1 MSPTLRRAA
10 VPTRRTRFERSITL
24 KHVFGP
30 VPSRRLGFSLGV
42 DPVVPKTC
50 TLDCIYCEL
59 GPTTSKTVE
68 RKPYVPVDGILEEL
82 EARLAENPELD
93 FVTLSGSGE
102 PTLNSDIGKLI
113 DGIKAMTDVPVAVL
127 TNGTLLTDP
136 EVRAALARADVVAPS
151 IDAVSREA
159 FEKVNRPHE
168 SLDPAAIADAI
179 VAFAREYRGR
189 IWLEVLFVKGLNDD
203 SGEVERIAGI
213 IDAVK
218 PEKVHVNTVVRP
230 PAERHA
236 LPLSHERLQEIAER
250 LGPNAM
256 VIASATGPSQPK
268 AERDAS
274 DVIVA
279 MAARRPVTAID
290 VARSAGISQA
300 AAAKRLNTLVERG
313 VLAVVRHGETLYYRR

>member
-1 MSPTLRRAA
+1 MSPRLRRVA

-59 GPTTSKTVE
+59 GPTTNRTVE

-102 PTLNSDIGKLI
+102 PTLNSDIGRLI

-127 TNGTLLTDP
+127 TNGTLLTNPD
-136 EVRAALARADVVAPS
+136 VRDALARADVVAPS
-151 IDAVSREA
+151 IDAVSKGA

-179 VAFAREYRGR
+179 VAFAREYRGK
-189 IWLEVLFVKGLNDD
+189 IWLEVLFVEGLNDD
-203 SGEVERIAGI
+203 SGEIERIAGI
-213 IDAVK
+213 IDAIK
-218 PEKVHVNTVVRP
+218 PDKVHVNTVVRP
-230 PAERHA
+230 PAEQHA
-236 LPLSHERLQEIAER
+236 RPLSLERLQEIAER
-250 LGPNAM
+250 FGPNAV
-256 VIASATGPSQPK
+256 VIASATGSSQPE
-268 AERDAS
+268 AEGDAS
-274 DVIVA
+274 DVIIA

-290 VARSAGISQA
+290 VARSAGMSQA
-300 AAAKRLNTLVERG
+300 AAAKLLNALVERG
-313 VLAVVRHGETLYYRR
+313 VLAVVRHGETLYYKR

>member
-1 MSPTLRRAA
+1 
-10 VPTRRTRFERSITL
+10 
-24 KHVFGP
+24 
-30 VPSRRLGFSLGV
+30 
-42 DPVVPKTC
+42 
-50 TLDCIYCEL
+50 
-59 GPTTSKTVE
+59 VE

-102 PTLNSDIGKLI
+102 PTLNSDIGRLI
-113 DGIKAMTDVPVAVL
+113 EGIKAMTDVPVAVL

-136 EVRAALARADVVAPS
+136 DVRAALAQADVVAPS
-151 IDAVSREA
+151 IDAVSKGA

-168 SLDPAAIADAI
+168 SLDPGVIADAL
-179 VAFAREYRGR
+179 VTFAREYRGK
-189 IWLEVLFVKGLNDD
+189 IWLEVLFVEGLNDD
-203 SGEVERIAGI
+203 SDEVGRIAGI

-218 PEKVHVNTVVRP
+218 PDRVHVNTVVRP
-230 PAERHA
+230 PAAPHSRA
-236 LPLSHERLQEIAER
+236 LSPARLQEIAER
-250 LGPNAM
+250 FGPAAE

-300 AAAKRLNTLVERG
+300 AAAKRLNALVERG
-313 VLAVVRHGETLYYRR
+313 VLSVVRHGERLYYKQ

>member
-1 MSPTLRRAA
+1 
-10 VPTRRTRFERSITL
+10 V
-24 KHVFGP
+24 
-30 VPSRRLGFSLGV
+30 
-42 DPVVPKTC
+42 
-50 TLDCIYCEL
+50 
-59 GPTTSKTVE
+59 
-68 RKPYVPVDGILEEL
+68 RKPYVPIDGILEEL

-236 LPLSHERLQEIAER
+236 HPVSQERLQEIAER
-250 LGPNAM
+250 FGPNAS

-313 VLAVVRHGETLYYRR
+313 VLSVVRHGETLYYKR

>member
-1 MSPTLRRAA
+1 M
-10 VPTRRTRFERSITL
+10 V

-50 TLDCIYCEL
+50 TLDCVYCEL
-59 GPTTSKTVE
+59 GPTTNRTVL
-68 RKPYVPVDGILEEL
+68 RKPYVSVDGILEEL
-82 EARLAENPELD
+82 GARLAENPDLD
-93 FVTLSGSGE
+93 FITLSGSGE
-102 PTLNSDIGKLI
+102 PTLNSGLGRLI
-113 DGIKAMTDVPVAVL
+113 DGIKDMTNVPVAVL

-151 IDAVSREA
+151 LDAVSRDA
-159 FEKVNRPHE
+159 FERVNRPHE
-168 SLDPAAIADAI
+168 SLDPGVIADAL
-179 VAFAREYRGR
+179 VTFAREYRGK
-189 IWLEVLFVKGLNDD
+189 IWLEVLFVEGLNDD
-203 SGEVERIAGI
+203 SDEVERIAGI

-218 PEKVHVNTVVRP
+218 PDKVHVNTVVRP
-230 PAERHA
+230 PAAPHSRA
-236 LPLSHERLQEIAER
+236 LSQARLQEIAER
-250 LGPNAM
+250 FGPAAE

-290 VARSAGISQA
+290 VARSVGVSQA
-300 AAAKRLNTLVERG
+300 AAAKRLNALVERG
-313 VLAVVRHGETLYYRR
+313 VLSVVRHGQRLYYRR